1 MQLITP
7 PMIITSS
14 TNILPSIDPEG
25 EEQCRIGTGGLVES
39 PWNLRGSPDCPL
51 KYLKL

>member
-14 TNILPSIDPEG
+14 TKILPSIDPEG

-39 PWNLRGSPDCPL
+39 PGNLKGSPDGPL
-51 KYLKL
+51 EYLK